1 MIWLAADAEECKRVQ
16 HARTK
21 PVYRRKP
28 MTWILR
34 MLLML
39 PALIATGLSYDT
51 LGPVVTIVSVVA
63 IIGFAVVATGW
74 TIRRDPY

>member
-1 MIWLAADAEECKRVQ
+1 
-16 HARTK
+16 
-21 PVYRRKP
+21 

-34 MLLML
+34 MLFML
-39 PALIATGLSYDT
+39 PALIATGWSHDT
-51 LGPVVTIVSVVA
+51 LGPVVTIVSLVA